1 MDERASERPLAL
13 AGIVAVVLLLVGT
26 LIAGSPPKPDDP
38 ATKIAK
44 FLVDKSDQIRWGGFI
59 AVLGSIVLLAWLG
72 AVWRMLRR
80 AEGGA
85 PMLAVGAALGAV
97 LGAALLNAG
106 GVLLAVMAI
115 IGPAVMGAPATQFF
129 YLLFNNLGSAGAMGI
144 ALFVGAVSTVIIETG
159 VVPKI
164 MGWFGAL
171 VALVLLASGG
181 GIASTRDVFFVLTL
195 IGFIGFTLWTIA
207 LSVIMYRGVGSDDS
221 VPVSA
226 P

>member
-1 MDERASERPLAL
+1 MLANPPRPAHDRPVSRRQGGLVDERRSERPLAL
-13 AGIVAVVLLLVGT
+13 AGIVAVVLLAVSA
-26 LIAGSPPKPDDP
+26 LIPGSPPKPDDP
-38 ATKIAK
+38 AAK
-44 FLVDKSDQIRWGGFI
+44 NARFLVDKSDQIRWGGFI
-59 AVLGSIVLLAWLG
+59 AALGSIVLLAWLG

-115 IGPAVMGAPATQFF
+115 IGPAAMGGEATRFF
-129 YLLFNNLGSAGAMGI
+129 YLLFNNLGSAGGMGI

-159 VVPKI
+159 VVPKV

-171 VALVLLASGG
+171 VAL
-181 GIASTRDVFFVLTL
+181 
-195 IGFIGFTLWTIA
+195 
-207 LSVIMYRGVGSDDS
+207 
-221 VPVSA
+221 
-226 P
+226 